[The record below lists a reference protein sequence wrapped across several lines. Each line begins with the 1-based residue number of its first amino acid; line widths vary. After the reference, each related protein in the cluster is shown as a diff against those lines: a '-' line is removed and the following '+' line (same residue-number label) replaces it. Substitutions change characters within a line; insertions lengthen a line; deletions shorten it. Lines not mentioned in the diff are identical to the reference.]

1 MPVVPSDL
9 AQVPSRRLLPTVRLR
24 RDNTLS
30 FGDSQHERHANHS
43 LALDLSG
50 VPHRPTVASRDLRAV
65 CSVRS
70 GQRGRS
76 DGEPYL
82 GVSAH
87 GCPVIG
93 CLRAQL
99 SHETL

>member
-1 MPVVPSDL
+1 MVPSDL

-30 FGDSQHERHANHS
+30 FGDSQHEHHANHS
-43 LALDLSG
+43 FSALTSVVYLIAPLS
-50 VPHRPTVASRDLRAV
+50 VASRDLRAV
-65 CSVRS
+65 RSVRS

-93 CLRAQL
+93 WLRAQL